1 MDGLS
6 RSMMVLT
13 CGLVVSVACG
23 GSKGNPTT
31 PPPPG
36 PGPATVTSVSV
47 AGNNSV
53 TAGQTVQFAA
63 TANFSDSTTQNVS
76 TTATWAST
84 NNAAATVSGTGLATG
99 VAAGNA
105 EIRATVQG
113 ITGSAPLTVSAAP
126 PGGGPT
132 AQFAVS
138 GPGGNNTCRIIKGS
152 GGDLDCTFNGAAST
166 GGAGGAVTAW
176 IWRYD
181 VGTNSAGPIT
191 ENDPTHT
198 PINLCGFLAN
208 KPNEQGS
215 TGAVQM
221 IVKLQ
226 VRNAAG
232 VTSAEL
238 RNSNVSL
245 FPQQECGFGF

>member
-1 MDGLS
+1 MHAFN
-6 RSMMVLT
+6 RSMMVF
-13 CGLVVSVACG
+13 GLLVSAACG
-23 GSKGNPTT
+23 GSKGNPVV
-31 PPPPG
+31 PPPQNQ
-36 PGPATVTSVSV
+36 ATLTSVSV

-53 TAGQTVQFAA
+53 TAGQTVQFTA
-63 TANFSDSTTQNVS
+63 TANFSNSTTQNVS

-84 NNAAATVSGTGLATG
+84 NTAAASVSATGLATG

-105 EIRATVQG
+105 DIRATVQG
-113 ITGSAPLTVSAAP
+113 ITGSAPLTVNAP
-126 PGGGPT
+126 APTGPT
-132 AQFAVS
+132 AQFSVS
-138 GPGGNNTCRIIKGS
+138 GPGGNDTCRIIKGS

-166 GGAGGAVTAW
+166 GGSGGAVTAW

-208 KPNEQGS
+208 KPNQQGS
-215 TGAVQM
+215 TGSVQM

-232 VTSAEL
+232 TTSAEL